1 MINIILPTD
10 VELYIL
16 EFLIMPLDIKTL
28 KKVSKKIKNQ
38 VINQPYI
45 IEKNKI
51 TDRIFMMNEDLLF
64 EKHKSDFHP
73 AILGSLADCWHK
85 YYKWAWIVPTKD
97 KTKDYFGIGEF
108 VDAKDRV
115 DVWGPAYIKDI
126 KLEPIPDDNVETRR
140 LYLVEFLG
148 WSQYFDEWIPIEKIE
163 NLGTKTFSPL
173 QEFDSIKRDEEHWVL
188 FNDTIKGW
196 TIVICRMINSYN
208 DGSIRLEIQHLH
220 NRTNSQTIL
229 IDKQNINLFFKP
241 ISNISTFLCDS
252 NKFLYLENKKIL
264 M

>member
-1 MINIILPTD
+1 MINNILPTD

-16 EFLIMPLDIKTL
+16 EFLIMPLDIQSL
-28 KKVSKKIKNQ
+28 KKVSKTIKYHIN
-38 VINQPYI
+38 NQPYI

-51 TDRIFMMNEDLLF
+51 TDRVFMMNEDLLF
-64 EKHKSDFHP
+64 QKHKSDFHP
-73 AILGSLADCWHK
+73 AILSSLADCWYK
-85 YYKWAWIVPTKD
+85 YYKWSWLVATKD

-108 VDAKDRV
+108 IDAKDKI

-126 KLEPIPDDNVETRR
+126 KLEPISDHNLETQR

-148 WSQYFDEWIPIEKIE
+148 WSQFFDEWISIEKIE

-173 QEFDSIKRDEEHWVL
+173 QEFDSIKRTENHWVL
-188 FNDTIKGW
+188 FNDPVQGW
-196 TIVICRMINSYN
+196 TIVICCMTNKYN
-208 DGSIRLEIQHLH
+208 DSSVRLEIQHLQ
-220 NRTNSQTIL
+220 NRINSQSIL
-229 IDKQNINLFFKP
+229 VDKQNIHLYLKP
-241 ISNISTFLCDS
+241 ISNISTFLCDT

>member
-1 MINIILPTD
+1 MINNILPTD

-28 KKVSKKIKNQ
+28 KKVSKTIKYHVNKH
-38 VINQPYI
+38 PYV

-73 AILGSLADCWHK
+73 AILSSLADCWYK

-126 KLEPIPDDNVETRR
+126 KLEPIPDDNFETRR

-173 QEFDSIKRDEEHWVL
+173 QEFDSIKRHEEHWVL
-188 FNDTIKGW
+188 FNDTLRGW
-196 TIVICRMINSYN
+196 TIVICKMLMNYSDNSV
-208 DGSIRLEIQHLH
+208 RLQIQHLH
-220 NRTNSQTIL
+220 NRINSQTIL
-229 IDKQNINLFFKP
+229 IDKENIHLYFKP